1 MTHRCGLVGAGYF
14 GAELGR
20 IMQRLEGAK
29 LCGIYSVEY
38 AQALGEELGVRVH
51 GSLRELLDSGLDAVI
66 IASPNHAHYQ
76 ASLQAS
82 RRGIHVFCEKP
93 IALSYQ
99 QCYQMVE
106 AANQAGTRF
115 MAGHVMQFMHGVRR
129 AQDLIADGEIG
140 RVVMVH
146 SARNGWEEPDTGEVS
161 WKKRGELSGG
171 HLFHHIHE
179 LDLVLSILG
188 SPHTVSMVG
197 GNFSHRG
204 AGCGDEDDV
213 LVASLEFGRVEDGSG
228 AVALCEWGSAMRR
241 PEHYVTI
248 QGERGYI
255 HIDLQEVGVELH
267 NLSGTKRFCLHSD
280 PDEDADRRR
289 SYAASAGGGGVEYG
303 APTDVP
309 PRWLRTI
316 MEIELR
322 YFIDLLDGIEL
333 PTRFASL
340 IDGTAATRSIAVAQA
355 LQMSL
360 AENRKVA
367 LAQVT
372 GSEND

>member
-1 MTHRCGLVGAGYF
+1 
-14 GAELGR
+14 
-20 IMQRLEGAK
+20 
-29 LCGIYSVEY
+29 
-38 AQALGEELGVRVH
+38 
-51 GSLRELLDSGLDAVI
+51 
-66 IASPNHAHYQ
+66 
-76 ASLQAS
+76 
-82 RRGIHVFCEKP
+82 
-93 IALSYQ
+93 
-99 QCYQMVE
+99 
-106 AANQAGTRF
+106 
-115 MAGHVMQFMHGVRR
+115 
-129 AQDLIADGEIG
+129 
-140 RVVMVH
+140 
-146 SARNGWEEPDTGEVS
+146 
-161 WKKRGELSGG
+161 
-171 HLFHHIHE
+171 
-179 LDLVLSILG
+179 
-188 SPHTVSMVG
+188 
-197 GNFSHRG
+197 
-204 AGCGDEDDV
+204 
-213 LVASLEFGRVEDGSG
+213 
-228 AVALCEWGSAMRR
+228 MRR

-255 HIDLQEVGVELH
+255 HIDLQEVGVELR

-280 PDEDADRRR
+280 TDEDADRRR
-289 SYAASAGGGGVEYG
+289 SYAAAAGGGGVEYG
-303 APTDVP
+303 APKDVP